1 MGEDELHPAPVL
13 EQEPV
18 EEEIEEQE
26 QSLEEI
32 GMQLLER
39 LDAID
44 ARLTELEGRFSGY
57 SAIDHQHEQSISP
70 TPRPDEQPRPDR
82 FWFRR
87 LGE

>member
-1 MGEDELHPAPVL
+1 MEDDEDIPPEPEPEPRQEL
-13 EQEPV
+13 
-18 EEEIEEQE
+18 EEQE
-26 QSLEEI
+26 ETLEEI

-44 ARLTELEGRFSGY
+44 ARLTELEARFSGY
-57 SAIDHQHEQSISP
+57 SAIDHQHEQPNPP

-82 FWFRR
+82 LWFRR

>member
-1 MGEDELHPAPVL
+1 MLDGEDVVP
-13 EQEPV
+13 EPV
-18 EEEIEEQE
+18 PEENRDNLEEQE
-26 QSLEEI
+26 QTLEEI

-44 ARLTELEGRFSGY
+44 ARLTELEARLSGY
-57 SAIDHQHEQSISP
+57 SAIDHQHEQQNPP